1 MVRQT
6 ADEMLHVDEGESMT
20 SMSPHIKMAEY
31 MTGLVAERRKT
42 PTDDFISVLTH
53 ADVETPGGTRKLED
67 HELLNFITLIA
78 GAGNETV
85 ARLMGWAGLTL
96 AHNPDQRDILVDDR
110 SAIPDAVEELLR
122 YQPPSPVQAR
132 RVMRDVEV
140 YGQTVPAGAVMLL
153 LTGAAGRDERE
164 YTDPDRFDVRRGG
177 QHMTLGFGVHFC
189 LGAALG
195 ATGRPRRH
203 RGVPRPLP
211 EVGGRR
217 GPNRAGPHQH
227 RARPREAADLGL
239 TVRPAGTAGAVD
251 FDPTGRIG
259 PDDDDDRAM
268 DHRKRRQ
275 ALGSGGGGTSRPR
288 ADRLLRLVA
297 RQGRTRRRR
306 ALRHRPRRHHRIERH
321 RRSARARAGLCRL
334 QPHVAGS
341 GRARP
346 DPRGRRQRREHR
358 RLHQRPWQSGRPRA
372 NPRRVQ
378 AWRRLHV
385 RLGHQP
391 RLRRADLHRHRD
403 HLRPR
408 RQDHDRGSGGLDG
421 VRLSRDRAAHR
432 VRSPHRRSRASGH
445 DGPRFRRLR

>member
-1 MVRQT
+1 MTGIYYDPYDYEIDADPYPVWKRMRDEAPLYYNDKYDFYAVTRYADVRDMSVDWHTYSSAYGSVLDIIRNPAMLEQIRNMLFEDPPIHDIHRAILSRALTPRRVSDLEPRVRQLCADFLDPFVGSGGFDFVQDFGMKLPMMVIGALLGVPEEDQEMVRQT
-6 ADEMLHVDEGESMT
+6 ADELLHIDEGESMT

-53 ADVETPGGTRKLED
+53 ADIETPDGTRKLED

-140 YGQTVPAGAVMLL
+140 HGQTVPAGAVMLL

-164 YTDPDRFDVRRGG
+164 YTDPDRFDVRRGA
-177 QHMTLGFGVHFC
+177 QHMALGFGVHFC

-217 GPNRAGPHQH
+217 GPHGAGPHQH

-239 TVRPAGTAGAVD
+239 TVRPAGTAG
-251 FDPTGRIG
+251 PW
-259 PDDDDDRAM
+259 
-268 DHRKRRQ
+268 
-275 ALGSGGGGTSRPR
+275 TS
-288 ADRLLRLVA
+288 
-297 RQGRTRRRR
+297 T
-306 ALRHRPRRHHRIERH
+306 
-321 RRSARARAGLCRL
+321 
-334 QPHVAGS
+334 
-341 GRARP
+341 
-346 DPRGRRQRREHR
+346 
-358 RLHQRPWQSGRPRA
+358 
-372 NPRRVQ
+372 
-378 AWRRLHV
+378 
-385 RLGHQP
+385 
-391 RLRRADLHRHRD
+391 
-403 HLRPR
+403 
-408 RQDHDRGSGGLDG
+408 
-421 VRLSRDRAAHR
+421 
-432 VRSPHRRSRASGH
+432 
-445 DGPRFRRLR
+445 

>member
-1 MVRQT
+1 MAYADGGSRLTGIYYDPYDYEIDADPYPIWKRMRDEAPLYYNDKYDFYAVTRYADVRDMSVDWHTYSSAYGSVLEIIRNPAMLEQIRNMLFEDPPIHDIHRAILSRALTPRRVSDLEPRVRQLCADFLDPFVGSGGFDFVQDFGMKLPMMVIGALLGVPEEDQEMVRQT
-6 ADEMLHVDEGESMT
+6 ADELLHVDEGESMT

-53 ADVETPGGTRKLED
+53 ADIETPDGTRKLED

-140 YGQTVPAGAVMLL
+140 HGQTVPAGAVMLL

-164 YTDPDRFDVRRGG
+164 YTDPDRFDVRRGA
-177 QHMTLGFGVHFC
+177 QHMALGFGVHFC

-195 ATGRPRRH
+195 ATGGPRRH

-217 GPNRAGPHQH
+217 GPHGAGPHQH
-227 RARPREAADLGL
+227 RPRPREAADL
-239 TVRPAGTAGAVD
+239 V
-251 FDPTGRIG
+251 
-259 PDDDDDRAM
+259 
-268 DHRKRRQ
+268 
-275 ALGSGGGGTSRPR
+275 
-288 ADRLLRLVA
+288 
-297 RQGRTRRRR
+297 
-306 ALRHRPRRHHRIERH
+306 
-321 RRSARARAGLCRL
+321 
-334 QPHVAGS
+334 
-341 GRARP
+341 
-346 DPRGRRQRREHR
+346 
-358 RLHQRPWQSGRPRA
+358 
-372 NPRRVQ
+372 
-378 AWRRLHV
+378 
-385 RLGHQP
+385 
-391 RLRRADLHRHRD
+391 
-403 HLRPR
+403 
-408 RQDHDRGSGGLDG
+408 
-421 VRLSRDRAAHR
+421 
-432 VRSPHRRSRASGH
+432 
-445 DGPRFRRLR
+445 